1 MYRKAN
7 HILLTAITALLAA
20 CVESGAPD
28 DSYADVNVAVDL
40 ALAVSPTTNRT
51 VTRMAGDV
59 VEGNSALEDLLVIPF
74 TVKERKIGRTDMP
87 RTFSLSGVSTDTYT
101 DKDGGASRFYYY
113 KNCSFMAGTTSVLAY
128 AQAKRGTTSSGE
140 SSLAHNGSIAS
151 TGLETMTPANISFAL
166 ESFVADNTA
175 PAGAVTIVEALNEL
189 ANVVRA
195 DRSAGISPTNP
206 TWSTTSNGS
215 LQSLFKTFTWRD
227 GSGTYTLLPGSSA
240 NMVCHLKEMKTRL
253 INLSL
258 EGTSAA
264 LRDALVE
271 AIGSEATGS
280 TAATGILATVA
291 DANYPRSLGLPDGA
305 AALRWV
311 DNVGGG
317 AFQVE
322 TQTTTLSS
330 INNLSRYA
338 YPPALMFYG
347 NSEIYTSNEEVTE
360 SDYEGAT
367 TWSAVL
373 DKYEYPRGT
382 VSANTKAVAV
392 IEPLQYAVGR
402 LDFTLQPTT
411 ATTLKDSRGAD
422 ISLSKTVGG
431 SVEQPCF
438 PLTGV
443 VVGNQHT
450 LGFDFVPP
458 LPQTDLD
465 TKFAYDS
472 QVPTGASRIYLNATA
487 ESAPVST
494 LSLQTYDGEEVYIAL
509 EFENQSGVSFQGI
522 DGVVYPGTRFY
533 LVGSINPT
541 TGVGTGDA
549 AGRVF
554 TQDYTTKVSLKV
566 ASLAK
571 AYNVLPDLLSARLE
585 VGVMVSHWVAAT
597 PGEVI
602 LD

>member
-7 HILLTAITALLAA
+7 HILLTALTALLAA

-59 VEGNSALEDLLVIPF
+59 VEGNGALEDLLVIPF
-74 TVKERKIGRTDMP
+74 TVKGSKIGLTDMP

-101 DKDGGASRFYYY
+101 NKDGGASRFYYY

-128 AQAKRGTTSSGE
+128 AQAKRSITGKVYD
-140 SSLAHNGSIAS
+140 GSIAS

-195 DRSAGISPTNP
+195 DRSADINPTNP

-240 NMVCHLKEMKTRL
+240 NMVCHLKEMKSRL
-253 INLSL
+253 AALSL
-258 EGTSAA
+258 TEGSTEAA
-264 LRDALVE
+264 LRDALVA
-271 AIGSEATGS
+271 AIGSEGDD
-280 TAATGILATVA
+280 AATSIIARVA
-291 DANYPRSLGLPDGA
+291 GVDYPRSMGLPDGA

-322 TQTTTLSS
+322 TQTTTLAS

-360 SDYEGAT
+360 SDYDGAS
-367 TWSAVL
+367 TWSQVL
-373 DKYEYPRGT
+373 AKYEYSNGT

-402 LDFTLQPTT
+402 LDFTLQKT
-411 ATTLKDSRGAD
+411 ATTTLKDGHGTD
-422 ISLSKTVGG
+422 IDVGKTVEGNR
-431 SVEQPCF
+431 EETCF

-458 LPQTDLD
+458 PQQTDFD

-472 QVPTGASRIYLNATA
+472 QVPTGASRIYLNTKA

-494 LSLQTYDGEEVYIAL
+494 LSLQTYDGEEVYIGL

-533 LVGSINPT
+533 LIGSIKPT
-541 TGVGTGDA
+541 DGVGTGDA
-549 AGRVF
+549 EGRVF

>member
-1 MYRKAN
+1 LYRKAN
-7 HILLTAITALLAA
+7 HILLTALTALLAA

-59 VEGNSALEDLLVIPF
+59 VEGNGALEDLLVIPF
-74 TVKERKIGRTDMP
+74 TVKGRKIGLTDMP
-87 RTFSLSGVSTDTYT
+87 RTFSVIGVSTDTYT
-101 DKDGGASRFYYY
+101 EKDGGASRFYYY
-113 KNCSFMAGTTSVLAY
+113 KNCSFIAGTTSVLAY
-128 AQAKRGTTSSGE
+128 AQAKRRNTTDGKVY
-140 SSLAHNGSIAS
+140 NGSIAS
-151 TGLETMTPANISFAL
+151 TGLETMTPAYISFAL

-175 PAGAVTIVEALNEL
+175 PAGAVTIVDALNEL

-195 DRSAGISPTNP
+195 DRNADISPTNP

-240 NMVCHLKEMKTRL
+240 NMVCHLKEMKSRL
-253 INLSL
+253 AALSL
-258 EGTSAA
+258 TEGSTEAA
-264 LRDALVE
+264 LRDALVA
-271 AIGSEATGS
+271 AIGSEGDD
-280 TAATGILATVA
+280 AATSIIARVA
-291 DANYPRSLGLPDGA
+291 RVDYPRSMGLPDGA

-311 DNVGGG
+311 DNVDGG
-317 AFQVE
+317 AFKVE

-373 DKYEYPRGT
+373 DKYEYSNGT

-402 LDFTLQPTT
+402 LDFTLQKT
-411 ATTLKDSRGAD
+411 ATTTLKDGHGTYID
-422 ISLSKTVGG
+422 VGKTVEGNR
-431 SVEQPCF
+431 EETCF

-472 QVPTGASRIYLNATA
+472 QVPTGTRRIYLNTTA

-494 LSLQTYDGEEVYIAL
+494 LSLQTYDDEEVYIGL

-541 TGVGTGDA
+541 GVGTGDA

-554 TQDYTTKVSLKV
+554 TKDYTTKVSLKV

>member
-7 HILLTAITALLAA
+7 HILLTALTALLAA

-59 VEGNSALEDLLVIPF
+59 VEGNGALEDLLVIPF
-74 TVKERKIGRTDMP
+74 TVKGRKIDLTDMP
-87 RTFSLSGVSTDTYT
+87 RTFSVSGVSTDTYT
-101 DKDGGASRFYYY
+101 NKDEGASRFYYY

-128 AQAKRGTTSSGE
+128 AQAKRRNTTDGKVY
-140 SSLAHNGSIAS
+140 NGSIAS

-195 DRSAGISPTNP
+195 DRNADISSTNP

-240 NMVCHLKEMKTRL
+240 NMVCHLKEMKSRL
-253 INLSL
+253 AALSL
-258 EGTSAA
+258 TEGSTEAA
-264 LRDALVE
+264 LRDALVA

-317 AFQVE
+317 AFKVE
-322 TQTTTLSS
+322 TQTTTLAS

-373 DKYEYPRGT
+373 DKYEYSNGT

-402 LDFTLQPTT
+402 LDFTLQKTT
-411 ATTLKDSRGAD
+411 TTLKDGHGTD
-422 ISLSKTVGG
+422 IDVGKTVEGNR
-431 SVEQPCF
+431 EETCF

-472 QVPTGASRIYLNATA
+472 QVPTGTSRIYLNTTT

-494 LSLQTYDGEEVYIAL
+494 LSLQTYDDEEVYIGL

-541 TGVGTGDA
+541 GVGTGDA

-554 TQDYTTKVSLKV
+554 TKDYTTKVSLKV

>member
-7 HILLTAITALLAA
+7 HILLTALTALLAA

-59 VEGNSALEDLLVIPF
+59 VKGNGALEDLLVIPF
-74 TVKERKIGRTDMP
+74 TVKGKIGLNDMP
-87 RTFSLSGVSTDTYT
+87 KAFSLNGVSTDTYT

-128 AQAKRGTTSSGE
+128 AQAKRINTGGKVY
-140 SSLAHNGSIAS
+140 NGSIVS

-195 DRSAGISPTNP
+195 DRSADISSTNP
-206 TWSTTSNGS
+206 TWSTTTNSS

-227 GSGTYTLLPGSSA
+227 GSGTYTPLPGSSA
-240 NMVCHLKEMKTRL
+240 NIVKHLCEMKTRL

-311 DNVGGG
+311 VDNVGGG
-317 AFQVE
+317 AFKVE

-402 LDFTLQPTT
+402 LDFTLQKTE
-411 ATTLKDSRGAD
+411 TTLKDGHGTD
-422 ISLSKTVGG
+422 IDVGKTVEGNR
-431 SVEQPCF
+431 EETCF

-458 LPQTDLD
+458 PQQTDLY

-487 ESAPVST
+487 KSATVST
-494 LSLQTYDGEEVYIAL
+494 LSLQTYDDEEVYIAL

-533 LVGSINPT
+533 LVGSINP